1 MELERAIDTAA
12 EAVGLQSLKNLQRH
26 VIRSFVTGNDVF
38 VSLPTGFG
46 KPYCFVLLPLVF
58 DNFLGSQGSIILCV
72 SPLTSL
78 MLEQREKYSTRTLC
92 TSAALNC
99 PVAEEI
105 LNNAVYCSRAL

>member
-46 KPYCFVLLPLVF
+46 KSYLLPFVF
-58 DNFLGSQGSIILCV
+58 DNFLGSQILCV
-72 SPLTSL
+72 SPLTSGTT
-78 MLEQREKYSTRTLC
+78 RE
-92 TSAALNC
+92 
-99 PVAEEI
+99 I
-105 LNNAVYCSRAL
+105 